1 MRRLLIAASIVALA
15 LALRAAAI
23 EPEVDRIVIY
33 KQQRK
38 LFLMSRG
45 KEIKSYRVALGADPV
60 GPKQKEGDNRTP
72 EGSYLI
78 DYQNPKSRFYKSF
91 HISYPNAQDRAAA
104 QKLGVKPGGDIMIHG
119 LPRDYA
125 WVGKAHTLHDWTAGC
140 IAVTNE
146 EIDELWRLVK
156 IGTPVDI
163 NP

>member
-15 LALRAAAI
+15 LALRAAAP